1 MARSRLTRFAACLFV
16 TLAWFGPVAAQPVT
30 PTTLVDGLEQPWSLA
45 FLPDGRMLVTE
56 RPGRLRQIVDGRLD
70 PAPIAGVPA
79 VNAAGQGGLFEVLPA
94 PDFADSGW
102 LYLSYA
108 HGDARGNTT
117 RLARARLQGHALV
130 DLEVLFEAQPPRAT
144 AVHYGGR
151 MAWLPDGTLL
161 LTLGDGF
168 DYRERAQALDDHLG
182 SIVRLRADGG
192 VPDDNP
198 FVGRSDARPEIF
210 SYGHRNVQG
219 IVVAG
224 STVYAHE
231 HGPRGGDELNRLLPG
246 RNYGW
251 PITSFGLDYSGAKV
265 TPFADYPGIVAPLLH
280 WTPSIAPAG
289 LAWFE
294 DARYPEWRGS
304 LFVAALA
311 ERSLRRL
318 WFAADGSLQQ
328 EVLLRELGERLRDV
342 RVGPDGALYLL
353 TDSAQGRLLRLAP
366 PGVSPSDSR

>member
-1 MARSRLTRFAACLFV
+1 MPRSCMAR
-16 TLAWFGPVAAQPVT
+16 LAGGLLAVLAFLAPVAAQPVA
-30 PTTLVDGLEQPWSLA
+30 PTTLVEGLDHPWSLA

-70 PAPIAGVPA
+70 PAPITGVPA

-94 PDFADSGW
+94 PDFADSGG

-117 RLARARLQGHALV
+117 RLARARLQGGALV

-151 MAWLPDGTLL
+151 MAWLPGGTLL
-161 LTLGDGF
+161 LALGDGF

-198 FVGRSDARPEIF
+198 FVGRPDARPEIF

-224 STVYAHE
+224 NTAYAHE

-251 PITSFGLDYSGAKV
+251 PITSLGLDYSGAKV

-289 LAWFE
+289 LAWYD
-294 DARYPEWRGS
+294 DARHPAWQGS

-328 EVLLRELGERLRDV
+328 EVLLRDLDERLRDV

-353 TDSAQGRLLRLAP
+353 TDSAKGRLLRLAP
-366 PGVSPSDSR
+366 PGVSATTPQ